1 MTALI
6 DTFLLFIFS
15 NLKFPKISSLAMLA
29 LLYIFNNTLDDFRE
43 VLLGQYRLYLKT
55 YMWNLLLASPA
66 YSEIF
71 NWCLDFYDI

>member
-1 MTALI
+1 
-6 DTFLLFIFS
+6 
-15 NLKFPKISSLAMLA
+15 MLA

-66 YSEIF
+66 YSEIY